1 MSYWLAK
8 CYTIIDHDQHL
19 IVIAS
24 QRVLEFIILIIITI
38 IVCGHQ
44 WNSGAATLKW

>member
-1 MSYWLAK
+1 MSFWLAK
-8 CYTIIDHDQHL
+8 CYTIIDDQHL

-38 IVCGHQ
+38 IMCGHQ
-44 WNSGAATLKW
+44 